1 MKFKQ
6 WKQTPCDR
14 SAVKAMEKQGMPPL
28 VASVLCA
35 RGLCTVEQAN
45 TFLASGEDLLCDPFL
60 LRDMDKAVA
69 RVRKALADRE
79 RVAVF
84 GDYDVDGITAT
95 CLMTH
100 WLREQD
106 CDVWYYIP
114 DRIEEGYGLNREAV
128 ACLHDKGVTLVITVD
143 CGITAVEEVEYAKSL
158 GVDIVI
164 TDHHE
169 CREVLPDAAAVINP
183 RRKDSKYPF
192 SYLAGVGV
200 ALKLVLALGG
210 ERERERLLRQYAD
223 LAAIGTVADVML
235 LLGENR
241 ALVCRGLAELKS
253 CARPGLCALL
263 RETGCDGKPV
273 CASTIG
279 YVLAPRLNASG
290 RMGCAS
296 LAAELLLTEDPAR
309 SAELAKILCALNR
322 DRQTVEGEI
331 FETCTAILER
341 EEPRNRRVVVMA
353 GEGWHQ
359 GVVGIVASRLAEK
372 YACPAF
378 MICLQDGSGKGSCRS
393 YAGFNLYE
401 ALEQCSDLLES
412 FGGHALAAGFTIREE
427 NIPAFRTRLEDWI
440 NLCTGGAGM
449 ESVLELDA
457 EVEDPGLLSL
467 PNVEALSML
476 EPYGAGNA
484 KPVFFLP
491 HATISCMGTVGGGRH
506 MKLRLCRD
514 GRSLDAIFF
523 SAGCRQPEFSV
534 GEKVDVAFYPQVNEF
549 RGVRMVQLQ
558 VADLRPAPTRAQTEQ
573 ALYEKLQRGE
583 TLSPRQ
589 AQILLPS
596 REEFVGIWRYL
607 KGHAAENRLEETIC
621 RLTHGIART
630 YGLRET
636 VTRTRMCL
644 EVMEECG
651 LIELSCSSD
660 HVQILMLDA
669 QEKVDLEQSRVMRSL
684 REMTA
689 Q

>member
-1 MKFKQ
+1 
-6 WKQTPCDR
+6 
-14 SAVKAMEKQGMPPL
+14 
-28 VASVLCA
+28 
-35 RGLCTVEQAN
+35 
-45 TFLASGEDLLCDPFL
+45 
-60 LRDMDKAVA
+60 
-69 RVRKALADRE
+69 
-79 RVAVF
+79 
-84 GDYDVDGITAT
+84 
-95 CLMTH
+95 
-100 WLREQD
+100 
-106 CDVWYYIP
+106 
-114 DRIEEGYGLNREAV
+114 
-128 ACLHDKGVTLVITVD
+128 VD

-158 GVDIVI
+158 GMDIVI

-169 CREVLPDAAAVINP
+169 CREILPAAAAVINP
-183 RRKDSKYPF
+183 RRKDSEYPF
-192 SYLAGVGV
+192 PYLAGVGV

-210 ERERERLLRQYAD
+210 EEKRERLLCQYAD

-241 ALVCRGLAELKS
+241 SLVCKGLSELNFS
-253 CARPGLCALL
+253 CSRPGLRALL
-263 RETGCDGKPV
+263 RETGCEGRQM

-279 YVLAPRLNASG
+279 YILAPRLNASG

-296 LAAELLLTEDPAR
+296 LAAELLLTEDAAR

-331 FETCTAILER
+331 FEVCTEMLER
-341 EEPRNRRVVVMA
+341 EEPRSRRVVVMA
-353 GEGWHQ
+353 GEGWHK

-401 ALEQCSDLLES
+401 ALEQCADLLES

-427 NIPAFRTRLEDWI
+427 NIPEFRARLENWI
-440 NLCTGGAGM
+440 NLCTDGAGM

-457 EVEDPGLLSL
+457 EVEDPALLDL

-476 EPYGAGNA
+476 EPYGAGNP
-484 KPVFFLP
+484 KPVFFLSG
-491 HATISCMGTVGGGRH
+491 ASVSCIGTVGSGRH
-506 MKLRLCRD
+506 MKLKLCKD
-514 GRSLDAIFF
+514 GRTMDAIFF
-523 SAGCRQPEFSV
+523 SAGCRQPEFSI
-534 GEKVDVAFYPQVNEF
+534 GDKVDVAFYPQINEF
-549 RGVRMVQLQ
+549 RGNRVVQLQ

-583 TLSPRQ
+583 RLSPRQ
-589 AQILLPS
+589 AKTLLPT
-596 REEFVGIWRYL
+596 REEFAGIWRYL

-621 RLTHGIART
+621 RLTHCIART
-630 YGLRET
+630 YGLRGT

-644 EVMEECG
+644 EVLEECG
-651 LIELSCSSD
+651 LIELQCKSD

-669 QEKVDLEQSRVMRSL
+669 EKKVDLEKSRVMRSL